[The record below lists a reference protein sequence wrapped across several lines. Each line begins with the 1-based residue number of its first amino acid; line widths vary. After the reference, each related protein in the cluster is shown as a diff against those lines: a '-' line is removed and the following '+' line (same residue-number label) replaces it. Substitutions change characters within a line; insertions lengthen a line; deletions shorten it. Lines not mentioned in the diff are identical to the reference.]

1 MNELTILATLAGVHM
16 IALLSP
22 GPDFALVLQNA
33 TRYGRATGLAIALGL
48 SLSILAHTILS
59 ITGIS
64 LLVHQHPQLFM
75 WVQVAG
81 GSVLMYLGLSAIKGL
96 LAATTAP
103 VQTANDAPAV
113 RGQKQAFWKG
123 VLTNLFN
130 PKALVFFISLMSTL
144 VPASMSASGKAMAV
158 AVVFLLSLGWFSS
171 LAWLLSGS
179 RVQQVLTKVAPVIDG
194 LCALLFLLLGGAVV
208 WQAGVFG

>member
-1 MNELTILATLAGVHM
+1 MNEFAILATLAGVHM

-96 LAATTAP
+96 LAATAP

-179 RVQQVLTKVAPVIDG
+179 RVQQVLTKVAPIIDG

>member
-1 MNELTILATLAGVHM
+1 KLPMMA
-16 IALLSP
+16 P
-22 GPDFALVLQNA
+22 G
-33 TRYGRATGLAIALGL
+33 R
-48 SLSILAHTILS
+48 
-59 ITGIS
+59 
-64 LLVHQHPQLFM
+64 
-75 WVQVAG
+75 
-81 GSVLMYLGLSAIKGL
+81 K
-96 LAATTAP
+96 
-103 VQTANDAPAV
+103 
-113 RGQKQAFWKG
+113 RGQKSRAFWKG
-123 VLTNLFN
+123 VPEPILFN

>member
-1 MNELTILATLAGVHM
+1 MNEFAILATLAGVHM
-16 IALLSP
+16 VALLSP

-96 LAATTAP
+96 LATTAP

>member
-96 LAATTAP
+96 LAATEPA
-103 VQTANDAPAV
+103 QTANDAPAV

>member
-96 LAATTAP
+96 LAATAP
-103 VQTANDAPAV
+103 AQTTNDAPAV

>member
-1 MNELTILATLAGVHM
+1 MNEFAILATLAGVHM

-96 LAATTAP
+96 LAATAP
-103 VQTANDAPAV
+103 AQTTNDAPAV
-113 RGQKQAFWKG
+113 HGQKQAFWKG